1 VQTPTQISQTKI
13 AQTEETQRVQAL
25 EFQREIAAQLSQ
37 YNEQTAQLITEQRQL
52 NTNLQRALQ
61 LTRTGTGSGS

>member
-1 VQTPTQISQTKI
+1 MQTPTQISQTKI